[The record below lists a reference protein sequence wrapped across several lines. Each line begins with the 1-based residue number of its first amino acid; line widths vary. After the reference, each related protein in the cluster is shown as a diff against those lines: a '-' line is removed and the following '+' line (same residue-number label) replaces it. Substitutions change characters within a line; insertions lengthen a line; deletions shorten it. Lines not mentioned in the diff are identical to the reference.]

1 GKCLCGKIKNP
12 RKAGILG
19 QYLAGRLPRRCA
31 VNAPKQACFSRRQGQ
46 CAGTVRSGV
55 AYNFCIEGK
64 TSLLVRWA
72 FHLCEPCDVGIC
84 VKKKEYQLVVLLKR
98 EN

>member
-1 GKCLCGKIKNP
+1 MRCKRAQTGVF
-12 RKAGILG
+12 
-19 QYLAGRLPRRCA
+19 LAATGAVRGDGAEWGR
-31 VNAPKQACFSRRQGQ
+31 VQ
-46 CAGTVRSGV
+46 
-55 AYNFCIEGK
+55 
-64 TSLLVRWA
+64 LLVRWA